1 MKTEDQ
7 NSAIAKVCR
16 LEDKYVLIKRGL
28 YYRPDY
34 KGYTSDINEA
44 GRYTEKEAQ
53 EGAYLT
59 AGEVTFEKLPIPDY
73 VNDLNLMHEAEKF
86 LSGSN
91 QSIYWNKLMLEVGPD
106 GEVDLV
112 DDYGEWSTSPS
123 TSGYSIIHAT
133 SGQKAKAFLQTLSL
147 WVK

>member
-7 NSAIAKVCR
+7 NSAIAKVCG

-34 KGYTSDINEA
+34 KGYTNDINED

-73 VNDLNLMHEAEKF
+73 VNDLNLIYGVEKL
-86 LSGSN
+86 LSFHQQTDYIHSLATTDLLNIEPN
-91 QSIYWNKLMLEVGPD
+91 QLTMNECWYIC
-106 GEVDLV
+106 
-112 DDYGEWSTSPS
+112 
-123 TSGYSIIHAT
+123 HAT
-133 SGQKAKAFLQTLSL
+133 ARQRAEALLKTLNL
-147 WVK
+147 WVE